1 MNNGEIISVTLSV
14 FSIISYLITFYTFY
28 RNNKKDRDETERRND
43 ERREAE
49 IKRYTKMEMSLDRIQ
64 LDLVDLKKSM
74 EGSDKDISDINNR
87 LISCEKRLDY
97 LEKEINSIKAYKEEQ

>member
-28 RNNKKDRDETERRND
+28 KNNKKDRDETERRND

-74 EGSDKDISDINNR
+74 EGSDKDILDINNR

>member
-28 RNNKKDRDETERRND
+28 KNNKKDRDETERRND

-74 EGSDKDISDINNR
+74 ESSDKDLLDINNR

>member
-74 EGSDKDISDINNR
+74 EGSDKDILDINNR